1 MPNHTEVLVRSIA
14 FPSKMFFSCFPNRT
28 ASTPPSY
35 VQSHLL
41 GFQSVSALIRYGH
54 LSDPM
59 RLLLLSGDLDGEIK
73 RQMLIMIKL
82 GLLQECQG
90 KNVHTYTSLLSKVGK
105 NCVMSHQLYSRLVG

>member
-28 ASTPPSY
+28 ASIPPLY

-41 GFQSVSALIRYGH
+41 GFQSVSALTRYGH

-59 RLLLLSGDLDGEIK
+59 RLLLLSGDLEGEIK
-73 RQMLIMIKL
+73 RQMFIMIKL
-82 GLLQECQG
+82 GPLQACQG
-90 KNVHTYTSLLSKVGK
+90 ENMYIQVHL
-105 NCVMSHQLYSRLVG
+105 HLVKSVKIV